1 MSPELTYQRKLLDW
15 IADKPDLRRAILLH
29 FDLPLSRS
37 ICCAGNSWEELYA
50 YLLESGIVAAYEKEK
65 LNEGRTG
72 H

>member
-1 MSPELTYQRKLLDW
+1 MSPELAYQKKLLDW

-50 YLLESGIVAAYEKEK
+50 YLVESGIVAAYEKEK
-65 LNEGRTG
+65 ANAGNK
-72 H
+72 